1 MLVCVENLIAICV
14 LVGGLKPPSPFLPLS
29 FCPGGAG
36 ERASGGGIKYPNVT
50 RKAAEHRNMKSAG
63 LPSLSAPHP
72 L

>member
-1 MLVCVENLIAICV
+1 MFVCGKSNWDLCLSGWTETSSFPPLI
-14 LVGGLKPPSPFLPLS
+14 S

-36 ERASGGGIKYPNVT
+36 ERAPGGGIKYPDVS